1 MAEYGLIG
9 LFMDDD
15 DLYDMFN
22 DATILIEIQI
32 DLTIKNKNEFSI
44 LFKKAVND
52 QYDRMTA
59 TYTAMD
65 SSDAI
70 KFEIGEL
77 IYDLERQ
84 RERITTYEL
93 NRRRKS
99 QDYHAI
105 TDAYSDPEIAAL
117 VEYTKNGLKTRNKYY
132 KR

>member
-1 MAEYGLIG
+1 MSKFIK
-9 LFMDDD
+9 
-15 DLYDMFN
+15 N
-22 DATILIEIQI
+22 IEITPNNKKI
-32 DLTIKNKNEFSI
+32 GINPKRKISNKKTIVSLKNKNEFSI